1 MATRH
6 EHGHT
11 PAAWTAVLIIL
22 AGIFIGAFAV
32 AVLNWP
38 LFWIG
43 GVAVIILGLVVGKV
57 MQMMG
62 LGKPPEERTGSAQEA
77 AATDDAATAEKA
89 AEAQEDVATAQE
101 DVVTTREG
109 DR

>member
-43 GVAVIILGLVVGKV
+43 GVGVIVLGLIVGKV

-62 LGKPPEERTGSAQEA
+62 LGKPQEERSGSLNAALPPEP
-77 AATDDAATAEKA
+77 AATTP
-89 AEAQEDVATAQE
+89 
-101 DVVTTREG
+101 EG

>member
-43 GVAVIILGLVVGKV
+43 GVGVIVLGLIVGKV

-62 LGKPPEERTGSAQEA
+62 LGKPPEERSGSVESDATAPEGTA
-77 AATDDAATAEKA
+77 TMPESAATTP
-89 AEAQEDVATAQE
+89 
-101 DVVTTREG
+101 EG

>member
-43 GVAVIILGLVVGKV
+43 GVGVIVLGLIVGKV

-62 LGKPPEERTGSAQEA
+62 MGQPLPAEQQGASPS
-77 AATDDAATAEKA
+77 TAP
-89 AEAQEDVATAQE
+89 DY
-101 DVVTTREG
+101 DG
-109 DR
+109 

>member
-6 EHGHT
+6 NHGHT

-43 GVAVIILGLVVGKV
+43 GVGVIVLGLIVGKV

-62 LGKPPEERTGSAQEA
+62 LGKPPEEDSNGQEV
-77 AATDDAATAEKA
+77 AATAPEH
-89 AEAQEDVATAQE
+89 
-101 DVVTTREG
+101 

>member
-1 MATRH
+1 MAPRH
-6 EHGHT
+6 DHGHT

-43 GVAVIILGLVVGKV
+43 GVGVIVLGLIVGKV

-62 LGKPPEERTGSAQEA
+62 LGKPSDDESSAQGV
-77 AATDDAATAEKA
+77 AATAP
-89 AEAQEDVATAQE
+89 
-101 DVVTTREG
+101 EG

>member
-6 EHGHT
+6 DHGHT
-11 PAAWTAVLIIL
+11 PAAWTAVLIIA
-22 AGIFIGAFAV
+22 AGIYVGAFAV

-38 LFWIG
+38 LFWFG
-43 GVAVIILGLVVGKV
+43 GVGVIILGMIVGKV

-62 LGKPPEERTGSAQEA
+62 LGRSQSAHAEPEH
-77 AATDDAATAEKA
+77 AAT
-89 AEAQEDVATAQE
+89 VP
-101 DVVTTREG
+101 EG

>member
-6 EHGHT
+6 DHGHT

-43 GVAVIILGLVVGKV
+43 VGVIALGLIVGKV

-62 LGKPPEERTGSAQEA
+62 LGKPAEEGSNAQEV
-77 AATDDAATAEKA
+77 AATAPEH
-89 AEAQEDVATAQE
+89 
-101 DVVTTREG
+101 

>member
-1 MATRH
+1 
-6 EHGHT
+6 
-11 PAAWTAVLIIL
+11 
-22 AGIFIGAFAV
+22 V

-43 GVAVIILGLVVGKV
+43 GVGVIVLGLIVGKV

-62 LGKPPEERTGSAQEA
+62 LGKPQEERSGSLNAALPPEP
-77 AATDDAATAEKA
+77 AATTP
-89 AEAQEDVATAQE
+89 
-101 DVVTTREG
+101 EG

>member
-11 PAAWTAVLIIL
+11 PAMWTAVLIIL

-43 GVAVIILGLVVGKV
+43 GVGLIVLGLIVGKV

-62 LGKPPEERTGSAQEA
+62 LGKPPEERTRLAKEAAGTDDSDTAGEGVVTAPEGA
-77 AATDDAATAEKA
+77 AAT
-89 AEAQEDVATAQE
+89 
-101 DVVTTREG
+101 EG

>member
-6 EHGHT
+6 DHGHT

-22 AGIFIGAFAV
+22 AGIFVGAFAV
-32 AVLNWP
+32 AVLNWV

-43 GVAVIILGLVVGKV
+43 VGLIVLGVIVGKV

-62 LGKPPEERTGSAQEA
+62 LGKPPEEQP
-77 AATDDAATAEKA
+77 TAEEKA
-89 AEAQEDVATAQE
+89 ATVPD
-101 DVVTTREG
+101 G

>member
-1 MATRH
+1 
-6 EHGHT
+6 
-11 PAAWTAVLIIL
+11 VLNIL

-43 GVAVIILGLVVGKV
+43 GVGVIVLGLIVGKV

-62 LGKPPEERTGSAQEA
+62 LGKPPEAEPSEEEVA
-77 AATDDAATAEKA
+77 AG
-89 AEAQEDVATAQE
+89 VP
-101 DVVTTREG
+101 EG

>member
-6 EHGHT
+6 DHGHT

-43 GVAVIILGLVVGKV
+43 GVGVIVLGLIVGKV

-62 LGKPPEERTGSAQEA
+62 LGKPPEEEPSAEEEA
-77 AATDDAATAEKA
+77 ATVP
-89 AEAQEDVATAQE
+89 EDG
-101 DVVTTREG
+101 R
-109 DR
+109 

>member
-6 EHGHT
+6 DHGHT
-11 PAAWTAVLIIL
+11 LASWTAVLIIA
-22 AGIFIGAFAV
+22 AGIYIGAFAV

-38 LFWIG
+38 LFWFG
-43 GVAVIILGLVVGKV
+43 GVGVIILGMIVGKV

-62 LGKPPEERTGSAQEA
+62 LGKAQSEQPEPEP
-77 AATDDAATAEKA
+77 
-89 AEAQEDVATAQE
+89 VAS
-101 DVVTTREG
+101 VPEG